1 MPDTTRWV
9 RAKVRPTYDSRE
21 TGPRYHVTTRLG
33 DRTIEFQKRIQDP
46 FVRQTVHV
54 GMRDLLRAVLHG
66 RLSVVVIVGADRRMV
81 DDVLDLD
88 AELNTGAWSADG
100 ATEASR

>member
-1 MPDTTRWV
+1 MYDPTRWV
-9 RAKVRPTYDSRE
+9 RAKVRPTYDSSQ

-33 DRTIEFQKRIQDP
+33 DRTIEFQKPIRDP

-54 GMRDLLRAVLHG
+54 GIRDLLRAVLHG
-66 RLSVVVIVGADRRMV
+66 RLAVVVIVGADRQMV

-88 AELNTGAWSADG
+88 AEFNTGAWPADG
-100 ATEASR
+100 AAEASR